1 MQKIYFTPI
10 LTAALISLTGC
21 SGSHINETKTPPA
34 ENTVQSLTETSALSS
49 AAPKSSSAA
58 ESSPQED
65 ITLPQMIYVRDTLM
79 SSAGRTAVVT
89 CGTADGTIESQVPAD
104 EYPSENGQAN
114 FDCQGASYIS
124 LSDGA
129 AALEL
134 NGDYILFL
142 ADDVVE
148 YEGIYK
154 KKSEVSEDTLK
165 WLNFYH
171 SLSEADRNAVNM
183 IPSEFSGDM
192 AVYSAPIALETSQD
206 EICYTDALTD
216 EDLARTEA
224 LAQQYF
230 TEDAPV
236 FEGVD
241 QIYPV
246 NSDNALYGNAGLEG
260 EYTPGNIIIYR
271 VLTVKDRRDGNPF
284 RFISIARNTKSDD
297 WKIIN
302 SGY

>member
-1 MQKIYFTPI
+1 MQKRHSW
-10 LTAALISLTGC
+10 LAAAAGLIFLTGC
-21 SGSHINETKTPPA
+21 SASPIDDTRTFPA
-34 ENTVQSLTETSALSS
+34 ENTVQSLTETSA
-49 AAPKSSSAA
+49 SSSAA
-58 ESSPQED
+58 AESFSLENV
-65 ITLPQMIYVRDTLM
+65 TLPQMIYVGDARMT
-79 SSAGRTAVVT
+79 STGRTAVVT
-89 CGTADGTIESQVPAD
+89 CAAADGTIESLVPD
-104 EYPSENGQAN
+104 DQYPNENGQAN
-114 FDCQGASYIS
+114 FDCQGVSYI
-124 LSDGA
+124 LLEEGA
-129 AALEL
+129 AALAL
-134 NGDYILFL
+134 DDTYVLFL

-154 KKSEVSEDTLK
+154 KKNEVSEDTLK
-165 WLNFYH
+165 WLNFYYT
-171 SLSEADRNAVNM
+171 LSDTDRAAINM
-183 IPSEFSGDM
+183 IPSEFSEILTTFASPM
-192 AVYSAPIALETSQD
+192 ETAPTEVS
-206 EICYTDALTD
+206 YTDALT
-216 EDLARTEA
+216 EEELLTTEA

-246 NSDNALYGNAGLEG
+246 NFDDSLYGNAGLEG
-260 EYTPGNIIIYR
+260 EYIPGNIIIYK

>member
-1 MQKIYFTPI
+1 MQKRHSW
-10 LTAALISLTGC
+10 LAAAAGLIFLTGC
-21 SGSHINETKTPPA
+21 SASPIDDTRTFPA
-34 ENTVQSLTETSALSS
+34 ENTVQSLTETSA
-49 AAPKSSSAA
+49 SSSAA
-58 ESSPQED
+58 AESFSLENV
-65 ITLPQMIYVRDTLM
+65 TLPQMIYVGDARMT
-79 SSAGRTAVVT
+79 STGRTAVVT
-89 CGTADGTIESQVPAD
+89 CATADGTIESLVPD
-104 EYPSENGQAN
+104 DQYPNENGQAN
-114 FDCQGASYIS
+114 FDCKGVPYI
-124 LSDGA
+124 LLEEGA
-129 AALEL
+129 AALAL
-134 NGDYILFL
+134 DDTYVLFL

-154 KKSEVSEDTLK
+154 KKNEVSEDTLK
-165 WLNFYH
+165 WLNFYYT
-171 SLSEADRNAVNM
+171 LSDTDRAAINM
-183 IPSEFSGDM
+183 IPSEFSEILTTF
-192 AVYSAPIALETSQD
+192 ASAMETAPTEVS
-206 EICYTDALTD
+206 YTDALT
-216 EDLARTEA
+216 EEELLTTEA

-246 NSDNALYGNAGLEG
+246 NFDDSLYGNAGLEG
-260 EYTPGNIIIYR
+260 EYIPGNIIIYK

>member
-1 MQKIYFTPI
+1 MQKRHSW
-10 LTAALISLTGC
+10 LAAAAGLIFLTGC
-21 SGSHINETKTPPA
+21 SASPIDDTRTFPA
-34 ENTVQSLTETSALSS
+34 ENTVQSLTETSA
-49 AAPKSSSAA
+49 SSSAA
-58 ESSPQED
+58 AESFSLENV
-65 ITLPQMIYVRDTLM
+65 TLPQMIYVGDARMT
-79 SSAGRTAVVT
+79 STGRTAVVT
-89 CGTADGTIESQVPAD
+89 CAAADGTIESLVPD
-104 EYPSENGQAN
+104 DQYPNENGQAN
-114 FDCQGASYIS
+114 FDCQGVSYI
-124 LSDGA
+124 LLEEGA
-129 AALEL
+129 AALAL
-134 NGDYILFL
+134 DDTYVLFL

-154 KKSEVSEDTLK
+154 KKNEVSEDTLK
-165 WLNFYH
+165 WLNFYYT
-171 SLSEADRNAVNM
+171 LSDTDRAAINM
-183 IPSEFSGDM
+183 IPSEFSEILTTF
-192 AVYSAPIALETSQD
+192 ASAMETAPTEVS
-206 EICYTDALTD
+206 YTDALT
-216 EDLARTEA
+216 EEELLTTEA

-246 NSDNALYGNAGLEG
+246 NFDDSLYGNAGLEG
-260 EYTPGNIIIYR
+260 EYIPGNIIIYK

>member
-1 MQKIYFTPI
+1 MQKRHSW
-10 LTAALISLTGC
+10 LAAAAGLIFLTGC
-21 SGSHINETKTPPA
+21 SASPIDDTRTFPA
-34 ENTVQSLTETSALSS
+34 ENTVQSLTETSA
-49 AAPKSSSAA
+49 SSSAA
-58 ESSPQED
+58 AESFSLEN
-65 ITLPQMIYVRDTLM
+65 ITLPQMIYVGDARMT
-79 SSAGRTAVVT
+79 STGRTAVVT
-89 CGTADGTIESQVPAD
+89 CATADGTIESLVPD
-104 EYPSENGQAN
+104 DQYPNENGQAN
-114 FDCQGASYIS
+114 FDCQGVSYI
-124 LSDGA
+124 LLEEGA
-129 AALEL
+129 AALAL
-134 NGDYILFL
+134 DDTYVLFL

-154 KKSEVSEDTLK
+154 KKNEVSEDTLK
-165 WLNFYH
+165 WLNFYYT
-171 SLSEADRNAVNM
+171 LSDTDRAAINM
-183 IPSEFSGDM
+183 IPSEFSEILTTFASPM
-192 AVYSAPIALETSQD
+192 ETAPTEVS
-206 EICYTDALTD
+206 YTDALT
-216 EDLARTEA
+216 EEELLTTEA

-246 NSDNALYGNAGLEG
+246 NFDDSLYGNAGLEG
-260 EYTPGNIIIYR
+260 EYIPGNIIIYK

>member
-1 MQKIYFTPI
+1 MQKTHSW
-10 LTAALISLTGC
+10 LAAAAGLIFLTGC
-21 SGSHINETKTPPA
+21 SVSPINDTRTFQT
-34 ENTVQSLTETSALSS
+34 ENTVQSLTETAALSS
-49 AAPKSSSAA
+49 AAAEASSR
-58 ESSPQED
+58 EH
-65 ITLPQMIYVRDTLM
+65 ITLPQMIYVGDTRM
-79 SSAGRTAVVT
+79 TSTGRAAVVS
-89 CGTADGTIESQVPAD
+89 CATADGTIEALVPD
-104 EYPSENGQAN
+104 DQYPSENGQAN
-114 FDCQGASYIS
+114 FDCKGMPYI
-124 LSDGA
+124 LLEEGA
-129 AALEL
+129 AALAL
-134 NGDYILFL
+134 DDTYMLFL

-154 KKSEVSEDTLK
+154 KKNEVSEDTLK
-165 WLNFYH
+165 WLNFYYA
-171 SLSEADRNAVNM
+171 LSDTDRAAINM
-183 IPSEFSGDM
+183 VPSEFTDGKTAFPITAM
-192 AVYSAPIALETSQD
+192 ETAPV
-206 EICYTDALTD
+206 EISYTDALT
-216 EDLARTEA
+216 EEELLVTEA

-246 NSDNALYGNAGLEG
+246 NFDDSLYGNAGLEG
-260 EYTPGNIIIYR
+260 EYTLGNIIIYK

>member
-1 MQKIYFTPI
+1 MQKRHSW
-10 LTAALISLTGC
+10 LAAAAGLIFLTGC
-21 SGSHINETKTPPA
+21 SASPIDDTRTFPA
-34 ENTVQSLTETSALSS
+34 ENTVQSLTETSA
-49 AAPKSSSAA
+49 SSSAA
-58 ESSPQED
+58 AESFSLENV
-65 ITLPQMIYVRDTLM
+65 TLPQMIYVGDARMT
-79 SSAGRTAVVT
+79 STGRTAVVT
-89 CGTADGTIESQVPAD
+89 CATADGTIESLVPD
-104 EYPSENGQAN
+104 DQYPNENGQAN
-114 FDCQGASYIS
+114 FDCQGVSYI
-124 LSDGA
+124 LLEEGA
-129 AALEL
+129 AALAL
-134 NGDYILFL
+134 DDTYVLFL

-154 KKSEVSEDTLK
+154 KKNEVSEDTLK
-165 WLNFYH
+165 WLNFYYT
-171 SLSEADRNAVNM
+171 LSDTDRAAINM
-183 IPSEFSGDM
+183 IPSEFSEILTTFASPM
-192 AVYSAPIALETSQD
+192 ETAPTEVS
-206 EICYTDALTD
+206 YTDALT
-216 EDLARTEA
+216 EEELLTTEA

-246 NSDNALYGNAGLEG
+246 NFDDSLYGNAGLEG
-260 EYTPGNIIIYR
+260 EYIPGNIIIYK